1 MDINS
6 SETDSYHTWS
16 SNGKWLVFSSK
27 RTDGRTTRP
36 FLAYFG
42 GWNKTGKPFILPQ
55 KDPAYYDKLMESYNI
70 PEFVNGKIPLGP
82 RDFAKATAIEP
93 VEAKPGNPERSL
105 STEKMKKAGMKRN
118 PGEKSIHE

>member
-1 MDINS
+1 
-6 SETDSYHTWS
+6 
-16 SNGKWLVFSSK
+16 
-27 RTDGRTTRP
+27 
-36 FLAYFG
+36 
-42 GWNKTGKPFILPQ
+42 
-55 KDPAYYDKLMESYNI
+55 MESYNI